1 MNSVRNFLSV
11 YDFTKDEI
19 YDILLGSAVL
29 KAERGRKNVCLEGK
43 KIGMIFEKSSTRT
56 RVSFEIG
63 IVEFGGYPIFMSSR
77 DLQLGRGEPIKDT
90 ARVLS
95 RYLDGVI
102 IRTFEQERIETF
114 ARYFEKPVINGLTDL
129 YHPAQI
135 LTDIFTVYEI
145 KKSKI
150 VSGGDI
156 KSDIKNNRTDS
167 SREAGIAADIIGNLK
182 IVYFGD
188 ANNMA
193 NSWVSLQAMLGFEL
207 VLAMPAGFEIDP
219 AAKEDSKKRGGRFL
233 VSNDKISAAKNADV
247 ITTDVFISMGQGEE
261 KEKIDKLRP
270 FIIDDNVVKNAK
282 DDVIFLH
289 CLPVHRNEEVA
300 EDVFERFS
308 SVVFEEAENRLHV
321 QKAVMEKIFK

>member
-19 YDILLGSAVL
+19 YNILLRSAIL
-29 KAERGRKNVCLEGK
+29 KAERGEKNVCLEGK
-43 KIGMIFEKSSTRT
+43 KIGLIFEKSSTRT
-56 RVSFEIG
+56 RLSFEVG

-77 DLQLGRGEPIKDT
+77 DLQLGRGEPVKDT

-145 KKSKI
+145 KKS
-150 VSGGDI
+150 SCEAG
-156 KSDIKNNRTDS
+156 
-167 SREAGIAADIIGNLK
+167 AGIAADIIGNLK

-207 VLAMPAGFEIDP
+207 VLAMPEGFEIDP
-219 AAKEDSKKRGGRFL
+219 AVKEDSKKRGGRFL
-233 VSNDKISAAKNADV
+233 ISNDKISAAKNADV
-247 ITTDVFISMGQGEE
+247 ITTDVFISMGQDEE

-270 FIIDDNVVKNAK
+270 FIIDDDVVKNAK

-289 CLPVHRNEEVA
+289 CLPVHRNEEVT

-308 SVVFEEAENRLHV
+308 PVVFEEAENRLHV
-321 QKAVMEKIFK
+321 QKAIMETIF

>member
-11 YDFTKDEI
+11 YDFTKEEI
-19 YDILLGSAVL
+19 CDILLRSAVL

-56 RVSFEIG
+56 RLSFEVG

-77 DLQLGRGEPIKDT
+77 DLQLGRGEPVKDT

-145 KKSKI
+145 KKS
-150 VSGGDI
+150 SC
-156 KSDIKNNRTDS
+156 
-167 SREAGIAADIIGNLK
+167 EAGIAADIIGNLK

-219 AAKEDSKKRGGRFL
+219 AVKEDSKKRGGRFL
-233 VSNDKISAAKNADV
+233 ISNDKISAAKNADV
-247 ITTDVFISMGQGEE
+247 ITTDVFISMGQDEE

-270 FIIDDNVVKNAK
+270 FIIDDDVVKNAK

-289 CLPVHRNEEVA
+289 CLPVHRNEEVT

-308 SVVFEEAENRLHV
+308 PVVFEEAENRLHV
-321 QKAVMEKIFK
+321 QKAIMETIFK

>member
-1 MNSVRNFLSV
+1 MNHVRNFLSV
-11 YDFTKDEI
+11 YDFTADEI
-19 YDILLGSAVL
+19 YGTLLRSAVL
-29 KAERGRKNVCLEGK
+29 KEERKGSQNASLAGK
-43 KIGMIFEKSSTRT
+43 KIGLIFEKSSTRT
-56 RVSFEIG
+56 RVSFEVG
-63 IVEFGGYPIFMSSR
+63 IVELGGHPVFMSSR
-77 DLQLGRGEPIKDT
+77 DLQLGRGEPVKDT
-90 ARVLS
+90 AMVLS

-102 IRTFEQERIETF
+102 IRTFGQERIETF

-145 KKSKI
+145 KRKP
-150 VSGGDI
+150 
-156 KSDIKNNRTDS
+156 
-167 SREAGIAADIIGNLK
+167 EAEAKLNGARALNDIIEDTLKKIK

-207 VLAMPAGFEIDP
+207 VLAMPEGFDIDGTVRNESE
-219 AAKEDSKKRGGRFL
+219 KIGGKFL
-233 VSNDKISAAKNADV
+233 ISHDKISAAKNADV
-247 ITTDVFISMGQGEE
+247 ITTDVFISMGQDEE

-270 FIIDDNVVKNAK
+270 FIIDGHTVENAK

-300 EDVFERFS
+300 EDVFDRFS
-308 SVVFEEAENRLHV
+308 AVVFEEAENRLHV
-321 QKAVMEKIFK
+321 QKAIMEKIF

>member
-1 MNSVRNFLSV
+1 MNPIGNFLSV
-11 YDFTKDEI
+11 YDFTADEI
-19 YDILLGSAVL
+19 YNILLRSAVL
-29 KAERGRKNVCLEGK
+29 KKERRSKNVCLEGK
-43 KIGMIFEKSSTRT
+43 KIGLIFEKSSTRT
-56 RVSFEIG
+56 RVSFEVG
-63 IVEFGGYPIFMSSR
+63 IVELGGHPVFMSSR
-77 DLQLGRGEPIKDT
+77 DLQLGRGEPVKDT

-102 IRTFEQERIETF
+102 IRTFGQERIETF
-114 ARYFEKPVINGLTDL
+114 ARYFEKPVVNGLTDL

-145 KKSKI
+145 KRESLDKPKNA
-150 VSGGDI
+150 VADMNV
-156 KSDIKNNRTDS
+156 IKN
-167 SREAGIAADIIGNLK
+167 IIKNLK

-207 VLAMPAGFEIDP
+207 VLAMPDGFDID
-219 AAKEDSKKRGGRFL
+219 KNVRVESEKRGGRFL
-233 VSNDKISAAKNADV
+233 ISGDKISAAKDADV
-247 ITTDVFISMGQGEE
+247 ITTDVFISMGQDEE
-261 KEKIDKLRP
+261 KEKIDKLKP

-289 CLPVHRNEEVA
+289 CLPVHRNEEVT

-308 SVVFEEAENRLHV
+308 PVVFEEAENRLHV
-321 QKAVMEKIFK
+321 QKAIMEKIF

>member
-1 MNSVRNFLSV
+1 MNSARNFLSV

-19 YDILLGSAVL
+19 YGVLSRSAVL
-29 KAERGRKNVCLEGK
+29 KAERGGKNACLEGK

-56 RVSFEIG
+56 RVSFEVG
-63 IVEFGGYPIFMSSR
+63 IAELGGYPIFMSSR

-145 KKSKI
+145 KN
-150 VSGGDI
+150 GG
-156 KSDIKNNRTDS
+156 
-167 SREAGIAADIIGNLK
+167 AGVIENLK

-193 NSWVSLQAMLGFEL
+193 NSWVSLQAALGFEL
-207 VLAMPAGFEIDP
+207 VLAMPEGFDIDK
-219 AAKEDSKKRGGRFL
+219 AVRIESEKRGGKFFI
-233 VSNDKISAAKNADV
+233 SNDKISAAKNADV
-247 ITTDVFISMGQGEE
+247 ITTDVFISMGQDEE

-270 FIIDDNVVKNAK
+270 FIIDDNVVSNSK
-282 DDVIFLH
+282 DGVIFLH
-289 CLPVHRNEEVA
+289 CLPVHRGEEVT
-300 EDVFERFS
+300 ESVFERFS
-308 SVVFEEAENRLHV
+308 PVVFEEAENRLHV
-321 QKAVMEKIFK
+321 QKAIMEKIFNKNIR

>member
-19 YDILLGSAVL
+19 YDILLRSAVL
-29 KAERGRKNVCLEGK
+29 KAERGGKNVCLEGK
-43 KIGMIFEKSSTRT
+43 KIGLIFEKSSTRT
-56 RVSFEIG
+56 RLSFEVG

-77 DLQLGRGEPIKDT
+77 DLQLGRGEPVKDT

-145 KKSKI
+145 K
-150 VSGGDI
+150 
-156 KSDIKNNRTDS
+156 RS
-167 SREAGIAADIIGNLK
+167 SCEAGIAADIIGNLK

-207 VLAMPAGFEIDP
+207 VLAMPEGFEIDP
-219 AAKEDSKKRGGRFL
+219 AVKEDSKKRGGRFL
-233 VSNDKISAAKNADV
+233 ISNDKISAAKNADV
-247 ITTDVFISMGQGEE
+247 ITTDVFISMGQDEE

-270 FIIDDNVVKNAK
+270 FIIDDDVVKNAK

-289 CLPVHRNEEVA
+289 CLPVHRNEEVT

-308 SVVFEEAENRLHV
+308 PVVFEEAENRLHV
-321 QKAVMEKIFK
+321 QKAIMETIF

>member
-19 YDILLGSAVL
+19 YDILLRSAVL
-29 KAERGRKNVCLEGK
+29 KAERGGKNVCLEGK

-56 RVSFEIG
+56 RLSFEVG

-77 DLQLGRGEPIKDT
+77 DLQLGRGEPVKDT

-145 KKSKI
+145 KKS
-150 VSGGDI
+150 SC
-156 KSDIKNNRTDS
+156 
-167 SREAGIAADIIGNLK
+167 EAGIAADIIGNLK

-207 VLAMPAGFEIDP
+207 VLAMPEGFEIDH
-219 AAKEDSKKRGGRFL
+219 AVKEDSKKRGGRFL
-233 VSNDKISAAKNADV
+233 ISNDKISAAKNADV
-247 ITTDVFISMGQGEE
+247 ITTDVFISMGQDEE

-270 FIIDDNVVKNAK
+270 FIIDDDVVKNAK

-289 CLPVHRNEEVA
+289 CLPVHRNEEVT

-308 SVVFEEAENRLHV
+308 PVVFEEAENRLHV
-321 QKAVMEKIFK
+321 QKAIMETIF

>member
-1 MNSVRNFLSV
+1 MNSARNFLSV

-19 YDILLGSAVL
+19 YGILSRSAVL
-29 KAERGRKNVCLEGK
+29 KAERGGKNACLEGK

-56 RVSFEIG
+56 RVSFEVG
-63 IVEFGGYPIFMSSR
+63 IAELGGYPIFMSSR

-145 KKSKI
+145 KK
-150 VSGGDI
+150 GG
-156 KSDIKNNRTDS
+156 
-167 SREAGIAADIIGNLK
+167 AGVIENLK
-182 IVYFGD
+182 IVYLGD

-193 NSWVSLQAMLGFEL
+193 NSWISLQAALGFEL
-207 VLAMPAGFEIDP
+207 ILAMPEGFDIDK
-219 AAKEDSKKRGGRFL
+219 AVRMESEKRGGKFFI
-233 VSNDKISAAKNADV
+233 SNDKISAAKNADV
-247 ITTDVFISMGQGEE
+247 ITTDVFISMGQDEE

-270 FIIDDNVVKNAK
+270 FIIDDNVVSNSK
-282 DDVIFLH
+282 DGVIFLH
-289 CLPVHRNEEVA
+289 CLPVHRGEEVT
-300 EDVFERFS
+300 ESVFERFS
-308 SVVFEEAENRLHV
+308 PVVFEEAENRLHV
-321 QKAVMEKIFK
+321 QKAIMEKIF

>member
-19 YDILLGSAVL
+19 YGVLSRSAVL
-29 KAERGRKNVCLEGK
+29 KAERGGKNACLEGK
-43 KIGMIFEKSSTRT
+43 KIGMLFEKSSTRT
-56 RVSFEIG
+56 RVSFEVG
-63 IVEFGGYPIFMSSR
+63 IAELGGYPIFMSSR

-145 KKSKI
+145 KK
-150 VSGGDI
+150 GG
-156 KSDIKNNRTDS
+156 
-167 SREAGIAADIIGNLK
+167 AGVIENLK

-193 NSWVSLQAMLGFEL
+193 NSWVSLQAALGFEL
-207 VLAMPAGFEIDP
+207 VLAMPEGFDIDK
-219 AAKEDSKKRGGRFL
+219 AVRIESEKRGGKFFI
-233 VSNDKISAAKNADV
+233 SNDKISAAKNADV
-247 ITTDVFISMGQGEE
+247 ITTDVFISMGQDEE

-270 FIIDDNVVKNAK
+270 FIIDDNVVSNSK
-282 DDVIFLH
+282 DGVIFLH
-289 CLPVHRNEEVA
+289 CLPVHRGEEVT
-300 EDVFERFS
+300 ESVFERFS
-308 SVVFEEAENRLHV
+308 PVVFEEAENRLHV
-321 QKAVMEKIFK
+321 QKAIMEKIFNKNIR

>member
-19 YDILLGSAVL
+19 CDILLRSAVL

-56 RVSFEIG
+56 RLSFEVG

-77 DLQLGRGEPIKDT
+77 DLQLGRGEPVKDT

-145 KKSKI
+145 K
-150 VSGGDI
+150 
-156 KSDIKNNRTDS
+156 RS
-167 SREAGIAADIIGNLK
+167 SCEAGIAADIIGNLK

-207 VLAMPAGFEIDP
+207 VLAMPEGFEIDP
-219 AAKEDSKKRGGRFL
+219 AVKEDSKKRGGRFL
-233 VSNDKISAAKNADV
+233 ISNDKISAAKNADV
-247 ITTDVFISMGQGEE
+247 ITTDVFISMGQDEE

-270 FIIDDNVVKNAK
+270 FIIDDDVVKNAK

-289 CLPVHRNEEVA
+289 CLPVHRNEEVT

-308 SVVFEEAENRLHV
+308 PVVFEEAENRLHV
-321 QKAVMEKIFK
+321 QKAIMETIF

>member
-1 MNSVRNFLSV
+1 MNSARNFLSV

-19 YDILLGSAVL
+19 YGVLSRSAVL
-29 KAERGRKNVCLEGK
+29 KAERGGKNACLEGK

-56 RVSFEIG
+56 RVSFEVG
-63 IVEFGGYPIFMSSR
+63 IAELGGYPIFMSSR

-145 KKSKI
+145 KK
-150 VSGGDI
+150 GG
-156 KSDIKNNRTDS
+156 
-167 SREAGIAADIIGNLK
+167 AGVIENLK

-193 NSWVSLQAMLGFEL
+193 NSWVSLQAALGFEL
-207 VLAMPAGFEIDP
+207 VLAMPEGFDIDK
-219 AAKEDSKKRGGRFL
+219 AVRIESEKRGGKFFI
-233 VSNDKISAAKNADV
+233 SNDKISAAKNADV
-247 ITTDVFISMGQGEE
+247 ITTDVFISMGQDEE

-270 FIIDDNVVKNAK
+270 FIIDDNVVNNSK

-289 CLPVHRNEEVA
+289 CLPVHRGEEVT
-300 EDVFERFS
+300 ESVFERFS
-308 SVVFEEAENRLHV
+308 PVVFEEAENRLHV
-321 QKAVMEKIFK
+321 QKAIMEKIFNKNIR

>member
-1 MNSVRNFLSV
+1 MNSARNFLSV

-19 YDILLGSAVL
+19 YGILSRSAVL
-29 KAERGRKNVCLEGK
+29 KAERGGKNACLEGK

-56 RVSFEIG
+56 RVSFEVG
-63 IVEFGGYPIFMSSR
+63 IAELGGYPIFMSSR

-114 ARYFEKPVINGLTDL
+114 ARYFEKSVINGLTDL

-145 KKSKI
+145 KK
-150 VSGGDI
+150 GG
-156 KSDIKNNRTDS
+156 
-167 SREAGIAADIIGNLK
+167 AGVIENLK

-193 NSWVSLQAMLGFEL
+193 NSWVSLQAALGFEL
-207 VLAMPAGFEIDP
+207 VLAMPEGFDIDK
-219 AAKEDSKKRGGRFL
+219 AVRIESEKRGGKFFI
-233 VSNDKISAAKNADV
+233 SNDKISAAKNADV
-247 ITTDVFISMGQGEE
+247 ITTDVFISMGQDEE

-270 FIIDDNVVKNAK
+270 FIIDDNVVSNSK
-282 DDVIFLH
+282 DGVIFLH
-289 CLPVHRNEEVA
+289 CLPVHRGEEVT
-300 EDVFERFS
+300 ESVFERFS
-308 SVVFEEAENRLHV
+308 PVVFEEAENRLHV
-321 QKAVMEKIFK
+321 QKAIMENIFNKNIR

>member
-1 MNSVRNFLSV
+1 MNSARNFLSV

-19 YDILLGSAVL
+19 YGVLSRSAVL
-29 KAERGRKNVCLEGK
+29 KAERGGKNACLEGK

-56 RVSFEIG
+56 RVSFEVG
-63 IVEFGGYPIFMSSR
+63 IAELGGYPIFMSSR

-145 KKSKI
+145 KK
-150 VSGGDI
+150 GG
-156 KSDIKNNRTDS
+156 
-167 SREAGIAADIIGNLK
+167 AGVIENLK

-193 NSWVSLQAMLGFEL
+193 NSWVSLQAALGFEL
-207 VLAMPAGFEIDP
+207 VLAMPEGFDIDK
-219 AAKEDSKKRGGRFL
+219 AVRIESEKRGGKFFI
-233 VSNDKISAAKNADV
+233 SNDKISAAKNADV
-247 ITTDVFISMGQGEE
+247 ITTDVFISMGQDEE

-270 FIIDDNVVKNAK
+270 FIIDDNVVSNSK

-289 CLPVHRNEEVA
+289 CLPVHRGEEVT
-300 EDVFERFS
+300 ESVFERFS
-308 SVVFEEAENRLHV
+308 PVVFEEAENRLHV
-321 QKAVMEKIFK
+321 QKAIMEKIFNKNIR

>member
-19 YDILLGSAVL
+19 YGVLSRSAVL
-29 KAERGRKNVCLEGK
+29 KAERGGKNACLEGK

-56 RVSFEIG
+56 RVSFEVG
-63 IVEFGGYPIFMSSR
+63 IAELGGYPIFMSSR

-145 KKSKI
+145 KK
-150 VSGGDI
+150 GG
-156 KSDIKNNRTDS
+156 
-167 SREAGIAADIIGNLK
+167 AGVIENLK

-193 NSWVSLQAMLGFEL
+193 NSWVSLQAALGFEL
-207 VLAMPAGFEIDP
+207 VLAMPEGFDIDK
-219 AAKEDSKKRGGRFL
+219 AVRMESEKRGGKFL
-233 VSNDKISAAKNADV
+233 ISNDKISAAKNADV
-247 ITTDVFISMGQGEE
+247 ITTDVFISMGQDEE

-270 FIIDDNVVKNAK
+270 FIIDDNVVSNSK
-282 DDVIFLH
+282 DGVIFLH
-289 CLPVHRNEEVA
+289 CLPVNRGEEVT
-300 EDVFERFS
+300 EGVFERFS
-308 SVVFEEAENRLHV
+308 QVVFEEAENRLHV
-321 QKAVMEKIFK
+321 QKAIMEKIFNKNIR

>member
-1 MNSVRNFLSV
+1 MSHVRNFLSV

-19 YDILLGSAVL
+19 YEVLLRSAVL
-29 KAERGRKNVCLEGK
+29 KAERGAKNACLEGK

-56 RVSFEIG
+56 RVSFEVG
-63 IVEFGGYPIFMSSR
+63 IAELGGYPIFMSSR

-102 IRTFEQERIETF
+102 IRTFGQERIETF

-145 KKSKI
+145 KK
-150 VSGGDI
+150 GG
-156 KSDIKNNRTDS
+156 
-167 SREAGIAADIIGNLK
+167 AGVIENLK

-193 NSWVSLQAMLGFEL
+193 NSWVSLQAALGFEL
-207 VLAMPAGFEIDP
+207 VLAMPEGFDIDK
-219 AAKEDSKKRGGRFL
+219 AVRMESEKRGGKFL
-233 VSNDKISAAKNADV
+233 ISNDKISAAKNADV
-247 ITTDVFISMGQGEE
+247 ITTDVFISMGQDEE

-270 FIIDDNVVKNAK
+270 FIIDDDVVNNSK
-282 DDVIFLH
+282 DGVIFLH
-289 CLPVHRNEEVA
+289 CLPVHRGEEVT
-300 EDVFERFS
+300 EGVFERFS
-308 SVVFEEAENRLHV
+308 QVVFEEAENRLHV
-321 QKAVMEKIFK
+321 QKAIMEKIF

>member
-1 MNSVRNFLSV
+1 MNLVRNFLSV

-19 YDILLGSAVL
+19 YDIFLRSVVL
-29 KAERGRKNVCLEGK
+29 KAERGRKNVCLEDM
-43 KIGMIFEKSSTRT
+43 KIGLIFEKSSTRT
-56 RVSFEIG
+56 RVSFEVG
-63 IVEFGGYPIFMSSR
+63 IVELGGHPIFMSSR
-77 DLQLGRGEPIKDT
+77 DLQLGRGEPVKDT

-95 RYLDGVI
+95 RYLDGAI

-114 ARYFEKPVINGLTDL
+114 AQYFEKPVINGLTDL

-145 KKSKI
+145 KSKSGKSGNKSKGA
-150 VSGGDI
+150 VS
-156 KSDIKNNRTDS
+156 
-167 SREAGIAADIIGNLK
+167 AADIIRNLK

-193 NSWVSLQAMLGFEL
+193 NSWVSLQAVLGFEL
-207 VLAMPAGFEIDP
+207 ILAMPEGFNIDKTV
-219 AAKEDSKKRGGRFL
+219 KENSEKSGGRFL
-233 VSNDKISAAKNADV
+233 ISNDKISASKNADV
-247 ITTDVFISMGQGEE
+247 ITTDVFISMGQDEE
-261 KEKIDKLRP
+261 KEKIDKLGP

-308 SVVFEEAENRLHV
+308 PVVFEEAGNRLHV
-321 QKAVMEKIFK
+321 QKAIMEKVFGKIKI

>member
-19 YDILLGSAVL
+19 YDILLRSAVL
-29 KAERGRKNVCLEGK
+29 KAERGGKNVCLEGK
-43 KIGMIFEKSSTRT
+43 KIGLIFEKSSTRT
-56 RVSFEIG
+56 RLSFEVG

-77 DLQLGRGEPIKDT
+77 DLQLGRGEPVKDT

-145 KKSKI
+145 KKS
-150 VSGGDI
+150 SC
-156 KSDIKNNRTDS
+156 
-167 SREAGIAADIIGNLK
+167 EAGIAADIIGNLK

-207 VLAMPAGFEIDP
+207 VLAMPEGFEIDP
-219 AAKEDSKKRGGRFL
+219 AVKEDSKKRGGRFL
-233 VSNDKISAAKNADV
+233 ISNDKISAAKNADV
-247 ITTDVFISMGQGEE
+247 ITTDVFISMGQDEE

-270 FIIDDNVVKNAK
+270 FIIDDDVVKNAK

-289 CLPVHRNEEVA
+289 CLPVHRNEEVT

-308 SVVFEEAENRLHV
+308 PVVFEEAENRLHV
-321 QKAVMEKIFK
+321 QKAIMETIF

>member
-19 YDILLGSAVL
+19 YGVLSRSAVL
-29 KAERGRKNVCLEGK
+29 KAERGGKNACLEGK

-56 RVSFEIG
+56 RVSFEVG
-63 IVEFGGYPIFMSSR
+63 IAELGGYPIFMSSR

-145 KKSKI
+145 KK
-150 VSGGDI
+150 GG
-156 KSDIKNNRTDS
+156 
-167 SREAGIAADIIGNLK
+167 AGVIENLK

-193 NSWVSLQAMLGFEL
+193 NSWVSLQAALGFEL
-207 VLAMPAGFEIDP
+207 VLAMPEGFDIDK
-219 AAKEDSKKRGGRFL
+219 AVRTESEKRGGKFFI
-233 VSNDKISAAKNADV
+233 SNDKISAAKNADV
-247 ITTDVFISMGQGEE
+247 ITTDVFISMGQDEE

-270 FIIDDNVVKNAK
+270 FIIDDNVVSNSK
-282 DDVIFLH
+282 DGVIFLH
-289 CLPVHRNEEVA
+289 CLPVHRGEEVT
-300 EDVFERFS
+300 ESVFERFS
-308 SVVFEEAENRLHV
+308 PVVFEEAENRLHV
-321 QKAVMEKIFK
+321 QKAIMEKIFVANY

>member
-1 MNSVRNFLSV
+1 MNSARNFLSV

-19 YDILLGSAVL
+19 YGILSRSAVL
-29 KAERGRKNVCLEGK
+29 KAERGGKNACLEGK

-56 RVSFEIG
+56 RVSFEVG
-63 IVEFGGYPIFMSSR
+63 IAELGGYPIFMSSR

-145 KKSKI
+145 KK
-150 VSGGDI
+150 GG
-156 KSDIKNNRTDS
+156 
-167 SREAGIAADIIGNLK
+167 AGVIENLK
-182 IVYFGD
+182 IVYLGD

-193 NSWVSLQAMLGFEL
+193 NSWISLQAALGFEL
-207 VLAMPAGFEIDP
+207 ILAMPEGFDIDK
-219 AAKEDSKKRGGRFL
+219 AVRMESEKRGGKFFI
-233 VSNDKISAAKNADV
+233 SNDKISAAKNADV
-247 ITTDVFISMGQGEE
+247 ITTDVFISMGQDEE

-270 FIIDDNVVKNAK
+270 FIIDDNVVNNSK

-289 CLPVHRNEEVA
+289 CLPVHRGEEVT
-300 EDVFERFS
+300 ESVFERFS
-308 SVVFEEAENRLHV
+308 PVVFEEAENRLHV
-321 QKAVMEKIFK
+321 QKAIMEKIF

>member
-1 MNSVRNFLSV
+1 MNKTRNFLSV
-11 YDFTKDEI
+11 YDLTKDEI
-19 YDILLGSAVL
+19 YGILLRSAAL
-29 KAERGRKNVCLEGK
+29 KSERKLERKSETGEKNAHKKAYLEGK
-43 KIGMIFEKSSTRT
+43 KIGMLFEKSSTRT
-56 RVSFEIG
+56 RVSFEVG
-63 IVEFGGYPIFMSSR
+63 IAELGGYPIFMSSR

-95 RYLDGVI
+95 RYLDGII

-145 KKSKI
+145 KSKSKERQDDAAKVKDI
-150 VSGGDI
+150 V
-156 KSDIKNNRTDS
+156 K
-167 SREAGIAADIIGNLK
+167 NLK

-193 NSWVSLQAMLGFEL
+193 NSWVSLQAVLGFEL
-207 VLAMPAGFEIDP
+207 VLAMPEGFDIDKTV
-219 AAKEDSKKRGGRFL
+219 KEDSEKRGGKFFI
-233 VSNDKISAAKNADV
+233 SHDKISAAKNADV
-247 ITTDVFISMGQGEE
+247 ITTDVFISMGQDEE

-270 FIIDDNVVKNAK
+270 FIIDGNVVNNAK
-282 DDVIFLH
+282 DDVVFLH
-289 CLPVHRNEEVA
+289 CLPVHRGEEVT

-308 SVVFEEAENRLHV
+308 PVVFEEAENRLHV
-321 QKAVMEKIFK
+321 QKAVMEKIFKC

>member
-19 YDILLGSAVL
+19 YDILLRSAVL
-29 KAERGRKNVCLEGK
+29 KAERGGKNVCLEGK

-56 RVSFEIG
+56 RLSFEVG

-77 DLQLGRGEPIKDT
+77 DLQLGRGEPVKDT

-145 KKSKI
+145 KKS
-150 VSGGDI
+150 SC
-156 KSDIKNNRTDS
+156 
-167 SREAGIAADIIGNLK
+167 EAGIAADIIGNLK

-207 VLAMPAGFEIDP
+207 VLAMPEGFEIDP
-219 AAKEDSKKRGGRFL
+219 AVKEDSKKRGGRFL
-233 VSNDKISAAKNADV
+233 ISNDKISAAKNADV
-247 ITTDVFISMGQGEE
+247 ITTDVFISMGQDEE

-270 FIIDDNVVKNAK
+270 FIIDDDVVKNAK

-289 CLPVHRNEEVA
+289 CLPVHRNEEVT

-308 SVVFEEAENRLHV
+308 PVVFEEAENRLHV
-321 QKAVMEKIFK
+321 QKAIMETIF

>member
-1 MNSVRNFLSV
+1 MNSERNFLSV

-19 YDILLGSAVL
+19 YGVLSRSAVL
-29 KAERGRKNVCLEGK
+29 KAERGGKNACLEGK

-56 RVSFEIG
+56 RVSFEVG
-63 IVEFGGYPIFMSSR
+63 IAELGGYPIFMSSR

-145 KKSKI
+145 KK
-150 VSGGDI
+150 GG
-156 KSDIKNNRTDS
+156 
-167 SREAGIAADIIGNLK
+167 AGVIENLK

-193 NSWVSLQAMLGFEL
+193 NSWVSLQAALGFEL
-207 VLAMPAGFEIDP
+207 VLAMPEGFDIDK
-219 AAKEDSKKRGGRFL
+219 AVRIESEKRGGKFFI
-233 VSNDKISAAKNADV
+233 SNDKISAAKNADV
-247 ITTDVFISMGQGEE
+247 ITTDVFISMGQDEE

-270 FIIDDNVVKNAK
+270 FIIDDNVVSNSK
-282 DDVIFLH
+282 DGVIFLH
-289 CLPVHRNEEVA
+289 CLPVHRGEEVT
-300 EDVFERFS
+300 ESVFERFS
-308 SVVFEEAENRLHV
+308 PVVFEEAENRLHV
-321 QKAVMEKIFK
+321 QKAIMEKIFNKNIR

>member
-29 KAERGRKNVCLEGK
+29 KAERGKKNVCLEGK
-43 KIGMIFEKSSTRT
+43 KIGLIFEKSSTRT
-56 RVSFEIG
+56 RLSFEVG

-77 DLQLGRGEPIKDT
+77 DLQLGRGEPVKDT

-145 KKSKI
+145 K
-150 VSGGDI
+150 
-156 KSDIKNNRTDS
+156 RS
-167 SREAGIAADIIGNLK
+167 SCEAGIVADIIGNLK

-207 VLAMPAGFEIDP
+207 VLAMPEGFEIDP
-219 AAKEDSKKRGGRFL
+219 AVKEDSKKRGGRFL
-233 VSNDKISAAKNADV
+233 ISNDKISAAKNADV
-247 ITTDVFISMGQGEE
+247 ITTDVFISMGQDEE

-270 FIIDDNVVKNAK
+270 FIIDDDVVKNAK

-289 CLPVHRNEEVA
+289 CLPVHRNEEVT

-308 SVVFEEAENRLHV
+308 PVVFEEAENRLHV
-321 QKAVMEKIFK
+321 QKAIMETIF

>member
-19 YDILLGSAVL
+19 YDILLRSAVL
-29 KAERGRKNVCLEGK
+29 KAERGGKNVCLEGK
-43 KIGMIFEKSSTRT
+43 KIGLIFEKSSTRT
-56 RVSFEIG
+56 RLSFEVG

-77 DLQLGRGEPIKDT
+77 DLQLGRGEPVKDT

-145 KKSKI
+145 KKS
-150 VSGGDI
+150 SC
-156 KSDIKNNRTDS
+156 
-167 SREAGIAADIIGNLK
+167 EAGIAADIIGNLK

-207 VLAMPAGFEIDP
+207 VLAMPEGFEIDP
-219 AAKEDSKKRGGRFL
+219 AVKEDSKKRGGRFL
-233 VSNDKISAAKNADV
+233 ISNDKISAAKNADV
-247 ITTDVFISMGQGEE
+247 ITTDVFISMGQDEE

-270 FIIDDNVVKNAK
+270 FIIDDDVVKNAK

-289 CLPVHRNEEVA
+289 CLPVHRNEEVT

-308 SVVFEEAENRLHV
+308 PVVFEEAENRLHV
-321 QKAVMEKIFK
+321 QKAIMETIFK